1 MLVKIGSIGTRIVS
15 MHIIA
20 IVATSILMPLI
31 LYGLLSKAAND
42 LHHRAL
48 EEQADEI
55 QRYISRSPDGQW
67 RLDLPPRVKDL
78 YSQNYGRL
86 EFAVVD
92 VSGNVLFSSLE
103 DARPVTRRAP
113 PSTNTFFFQR
123 QGRGITLYGVSV
135 PERVGDQ
142 ILWIQ
147 VAQDLEHR
155 DVLIDDIV
163 AQFFWRVGWITIPI
177 LLFLLVVD
185 ILIFRGALKPLNQ
198 ASEMAEAIGP
208 TRTDLRIRSDG
219 LPREVLPLVAAVN
232 RALDRLERG
241 FNAQRDFAA
250 DAAHELRTPLA
261 VLRARVDMIKDP
273 EVAQSLRTDI
283 AAMTRTVSQLLD
295 IAESETLTINTDEKA
310 DLHAVCS
317 EVVSHLAPIALAQD
331 KSIALTGAGRPIW
344 IRGNSGALFQAV
356 RNLVENAI
364 AHTPAGTTVEVDV
377 SDTAIV
383 SISDQGPGVKETE
396 RELIFRRFWRRD
408 RQRPGSAGLG
418 LSIVSG
424 IVSAHGGSIAVKNR
438 PSGGAVFFLALT
450 AARIATS
457 EPLRR
462 DQTSPA
468 FSTG

>member
-1 MLVKIGSIGTRIVS
+1 MNLKIGSIVARIVS
-15 MHIIA
+15 MHVIA
-20 IVATSILMPLI
+20 IVATSILMPVI
-31 LYGLLSKAAND
+31 LYGLLSKAADD
-42 LHHRAL
+42 LHHRAIK
-48 EEQADEI
+48 EQADEI
-55 QRYISRSPDGQW
+55 RRYISMSPDGQL

-92 VSGNVLFSSLE
+92 SSGKVLFSSLE
-103 DARPVTRRAP
+103 DAKPVTRRAP
-113 PSTNTFFFQR
+113 LSSDPFFFQR
-123 QGRGITLYGVSV
+123 QRRGIVLYGVGV

-142 ILWIQ
+142 TVWIQ
-147 VAQDLEHR
+147 VAQDLDHR

-163 AQFFWRVGWITIPI
+163 SQFFWRVGWITIPI
-177 LLFLLVVD
+177 LLFLLVAD
-185 ILIFRGALKPLNQ
+185 ILIFRRALKPLNQ

-208 TRTDLRIRSDG
+208 TRTDLRLRSGG

-241 FNAQRDFAA
+241 FKAQRDFAA

-261 VLRARVDMIKDP
+261 VLRARADMIQDK

-283 AAMTRTVSQLLD
+283 VGMTRTVSQLLD

-310 DLHAVCS
+310 DLQRVCS
-317 EVVSHLAPIALAQD
+317 EVISHLAPIALAQD
-331 KSIALTGAGRPIW
+331 KGIALTGPGEAIW
-344 IRGNSGALFQAV
+344 IRGNVGALFQAV

-364 AHTPAGTTVEVDV
+364 AHTPTGTTVEVNV
-377 SDTAIV
+377 AETAIV
-383 SISDQGPGVKETE
+383 TVADEGPGIDGTE
-396 RELIFRRFWRRD
+396 KELIFRRFWRRD
-408 RQRPGSAGLG
+408 RRRSGGAGLG

-424 IVSAHGGSIAVKNR
+424 IVAAHGGSITVENR
-438 PSGGAVFFLALT
+438 PAGGAVFSLTLT

-462 DQTSPA
+462 DPVSPA
-468 FSTG
+468 FGLS